1 MALRQAAWSLLR
13 AGVASD
19 STTAGSTL
27 PTETP
32 TYHTVVDCFSEDC
45 DPLGLPRHTL
55 FFLFP
60 FSSSKHTQTF
70 HCARHGKNTDCA
82 AATLNAFAAFAILS
96 LALAQV
102 ATMLRKRIWLTWK
115 FFLTTFLFVQL
126 ALLLAQ
132 QLFFRSPVWTFV
144 LFFLKMVV
152 LLFILYFFAQYYFR
166 VTCHSDELGPF
177 AFFPFP
183 ILLFSPHTLQRDT
196 HMW

>member
-1 MALRQAAWSLLR
+1 
-13 AGVASD
+13 
-19 STTAGSTL
+19 
-27 PTETP
+27 
-32 TYHTVVDCFSEDC
+32 
-45 DPLGLPRHTL
+45 
-55 FFLFP
+55 
-60 FSSSKHTQTF
+60 
-70 HCARHGKNTDCA
+70 
-82 AATLNAFAAFAILS
+82 
-96 LALAQV
+96 
-102 ATMLRKRIWLTWK
+102 MLRKRIWLTWK
-115 FFLTTFLFVQL
+115 FFLTAFLFVQL